1 MKLNTE
7 WQNKFNQLDDTD
19 NTFMKEALSLLSELD
34 KHSLNSKSSLI
45 SLISTLIS
53 TIDTK
58 LSLQLD
64 EVLHEPEF
72 QKLERNWLS
81 LQQLVSLPISYQ
93 RAHVKLLDM
102 NWAEISSDVN
112 QAYSTKSSDLYNKIG
127 NNELNTLGGHPFGCI
142 TFSHPI
148 SMDIDFDADY
158 DDLFTV
164 ELLGKLGEATLC
176 PMLFSPVST
185 FFGESGA
192 DWLSDIERINKILSG
207 PDFKA
212 WQDLR
217 SKPSSRFIG
226 MALPQVRLRDA
237 YKNRRAGFIYNEQG
251 KGSWGLANMVL
262 ATTIMREFHRVNW
275 FGFLKSRWND
285 KLQGAVINL
294 PANHYFDS
302 HLQKP
307 VTDISLFGQLSNF
320 YAQSG
325 FIPLAK
331 SPLTDKFYFNGN
343 NSIWQCGQS
352 DNDKVLTQIQTTL
365 MSCRIAHY
373 LKVQVREMIGSFN
386 NATECELFLTH
397 WIDKFSSNVSF
408 ANEETLSK
416 YPLSFAKVSVTE
428 SSSQAGSFAC
438 TLRIVPQYQFDYF
451 SGEVVLT
458 TDLNE
463 VA

>member
-1 MKLNTE
+1 
-7 WQNKFNQLDDTD
+7 
-19 NTFMKEALSLLSELD
+19 
-34 KHSLNSKSSLI
+34 
-45 SLISTLIS
+45 
-53 TIDTK
+53 
-58 LSLQLD
+58 
-64 EVLHEPEF
+64 
-72 QKLERNWLS
+72 
-81 LQQLVSLPISYQ
+81 
-93 RAHVKLLDM
+93 
-102 NWAEISSDVN
+102 
-112 QAYSTKSSDLYNKIG
+112 
-127 NNELNTLGGHPFGCI
+127 
-142 TFSHPI
+142 
-148 SMDIDFDADY
+148 
-158 DDLFTV
+158 
-164 ELLGKLGEATLC
+164 
-176 PMLFSPVST
+176 
-185 FFGESGA
+185 
-192 DWLSDIERINKILSG
+192 
-207 PDFKA
+207 
-212 WQDLR
+212 
-217 SKPSSRFIG
+217 
-226 MALPQVRLRDA
+226 
-237 YKNRRAGFIYNEQG
+237 
-251 KGSWGLANMVL
+251 ANMVL
-262 ATTIMREFHRVNW
+262 ATTVMREFHRVNW

-294 PANHYFDS
+294 PTNHYFDS
-302 HLQKP
+302 YLQKP

-397 WIDKFSSNVSF
+397 WIEKFSSNVSF

-428 SSSQAGSFAC
+428 SSSQSGSFAC

>member
-1 MKLNTE
+1 
-7 WQNKFNQLDDTD
+7 
-19 NTFMKEALSLLSELD
+19 
-34 KHSLNSKSSLI
+34 
-45 SLISTLIS
+45 
-53 TIDTK
+53 
-58 LSLQLD
+58 
-64 EVLHEPEF
+64 
-72 QKLERNWLS
+72 
-81 LQQLVSLPISYQ
+81 
-93 RAHVKLLDM
+93 
-102 NWAEISSDVN
+102 
-112 QAYSTKSSDLYNKIG
+112 
-127 NNELNTLGGHPFGCI
+127 
-142 TFSHPI
+142 
-148 SMDIDFDADY
+148 
-158 DDLFTV
+158 
-164 ELLGKLGEATLC
+164 
-176 PMLFSPVST
+176 MLFSPVAT

-251 KGSWGLANMVL
+251 QGAWGLANMVL

-285 KLQGAVINL
+285 KLQGAVVNL
-294 PANHYFDS
+294 PTNHYFDS

-343 NSIWQCGQS
+343 NSIWQCGQN

-397 WIDKFSSNVSF
+397 WIEKFSSNVSF
-408 ANEETLSK
+408 ANEETLSCLL
-416 YPLSFAKVSVTE
+416 YTSPSPRDS
-428 SSSQAGSFAC
+428 
-438 TLRIVPQYQFDYF
+438 
-451 SGEVVLT
+451 
-458 TDLNE
+458 
-463 VA
+463 